1 MAPDPRPDRQVNRRR
16 LWPWLVVPALG
27 VTALVVALAGR
38 YPEALDESGG
48 RMRLTYMVLLLALV
62 GGSAVLHWRQ
72 RPRRALRHA
81 LAWAAIALVLLVG
94 YSYRHAALRLGERL
108 IGEIMPQR
116 GTVVGDAVS
125 FRAVA
130 NGHFL
135 VEAEVNGVALRL
147 LVDTGA
153 SDVILRPADARRLGF
168 DVATLDYSRRYRTAN
183 GIVFGAPVRLGQ
195 VRVGQIVL
203 DDVRASVNGAEM
215 ARSLLGMSF
224 LGRLGGYSVSDDT
237 LTLKP

>member
-1 MAPDPRPDRQVNRRR
+1 VKRR
-16 LWPWLVVPALG
+16 LWPWLVVPALC
-27 VTALVVALAGR
+27 VTALVVYFAGR
-38 YPEALDESGG
+38 YPEALDDGGG
-48 RMRLTYMVLLLALV
+48 RLRLTYLVLLLALV

-81 LAWAAIALVLLVG
+81 LAWAGIALVLLIG

-108 IGEIMPQR
+108 MGDLMPQR
-116 GTVVGDAVS
+116 GTIVGGAVS
-125 FRAVA
+125 FRAA
-130 NGHFL
+130 AGGHFL

-153 SDVILRPADARRLGF
+153 SDVVLSPADAQHLGF
-168 DVATLDYSRRYRTAN
+168 DLAALDYSRRYRTAN
-183 GIVFGAPVRLGQ
+183 GIVFGAPVRLGR
-195 VRVGQIVL
+195 VRVGPIAL

-224 LGRLGGYSVSDDT
+224 LGRLSGYEVSDDT
-237 LTLKP
+237 LTLRP

>member
-1 MAPDPRPDRQVNRRR
+1 M
-16 LWPWLVVPALG
+16 L
-27 VTALVVALAGR
+27 
-38 YPEALDESGG
+38 
-48 RMRLTYMVLLLALV
+48 
-62 GGSAVLHWRQ
+62 
-72 RPRRALRHA
+72 HA
-81 LAWAAIALVLLVG
+81 LAWAAIALVLLFG
-94 YSYRHAALRLGERL
+94 YSYRHAVLRLGERL

-153 SDVILRPADARRLGF
+153 SDVILSPADARRLGF

-195 VRVGQIVL
+195 VRVGPIVL